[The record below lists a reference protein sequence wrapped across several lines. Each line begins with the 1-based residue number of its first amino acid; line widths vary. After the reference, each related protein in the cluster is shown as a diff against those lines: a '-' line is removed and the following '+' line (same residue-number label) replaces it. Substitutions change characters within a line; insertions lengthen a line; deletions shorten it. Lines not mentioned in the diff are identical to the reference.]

1 MTDQSG
7 RSFPTVSTVPLLSSS
22 CFCRPVIPADSGD
35 GPPHLETLFWLF
47 IAVDFVTVELGWDW
61 KAPINLKLSFS
72 VMSVSVVSV
81 SDVEQVSDLLDRTTR
96 LFYFS
101 ELLWSTK
108 YGTKTF
114 NAVYPKVLDKITK
127 CI

>member
-1 MTDQSG
+1 MDRLIWKLCSDSLLPLTLL
-7 RSFPTVSTVPLLSSS
+7 LLSQ
-22 CFCRPVIPADSGD
+22 D
-35 GPPHLETLFWLF
+35 GIE
-47 IAVDFVTVELGWDW
+47 
-61 KAPINLKLSFS
+61 KLQSTWSFS
-72 VMSVSVVSV
+72 VMSVSVVGV

-114 NAVYPKVLDKITK
+114 NAVYPKVLDKITN